1 MAYGH
6 CHVAV
11 EEVCVAAHFF
21 FSFEQ
26 LVPSGGWTG
35 AAMFLPEL
43 GMVQGSLY
51 ALPAQGRFPNP
62 PMGGGDFELAGLY
75 LLQQTLQQLFS
86 YFQGVLSLFFL
97 KLCVL
102 FYNQKGRVETKLG
115 RDPAI

>member
-11 EEVCVAAHFF
+11 EEVCVAK
-21 FSFEQ
+21 
-26 LVPSGGWTG
+26 
-35 AAMFLPEL
+35 FLPEPWT
-43 GMVQGSLY
+43 VQGSLY

-86 YFQGVLSLFFL
+86 YFQGVLFLFFL

-102 FYNQKGRVETKLG
+102 IYNLKGRVGTRLG